1 MGKSTGP
8 SSDHLRGLAL
18 TTAGVLVL
26 TPDALLLRLL
36 SADPWTIVFWRG
48 LLMAVTL
55 AAGIQAFGEGGLRST
70 ARSIGGAGL
79 LIAILWA
86 GNAVLFVV
94 AITHTSIANTLIIIA
109 AVPMI
114 AAILSHLF
122 LREPVGARTWAAIA
136 ATLFGVAIV
145 VWNGLGH
152 GTLGGDLAALAAAG
166 FAAAT
171 FVVLRRS
178 RAVNMV
184 PATALS
190 GVIAAL
196 SVAGVA
202 TPFSIGIEDALVLG
216 LMGLVVLPVSF
227 GLITLGPRYLPAPEV
242 SLLLLLETVL
252 GPVLVWL
259 VLGEA
264 VSTATLVGGAVVI
277 VALAIHAILLLRGIR

>member
-1 MGKSTGP
+1 MAP
-8 SSDHLRGLAL
+8 SSDHFRGLAL
-18 TTAGVLVL
+18 TAAGVLVL

-36 SADPWTIVFWRG
+36 STDPWTIVFWRG
-48 LLMAVTL
+48 LLMAASL
-55 AAGIQAFGEGGLRST
+55 ATAIQVFGEGGLRGT

-79 LIAILWA
+79 LIAVLWA

-114 AAILSHLF
+114 AAILSHLL
-122 LREPVGARTWAAIA
+122 LREYVCLRTWAAIA
-136 ATLFGVAIV
+136 ATLCGVTIV
-145 VWNGLGH
+145 VWDGLGQ
-152 GTLGGDLAALAAAG
+152 GTLSGDLAALGAAG

-171 FVVLRRS
+171 FIVLRRS

-190 GVIAAL
+190 GVLAAL

-202 TPFSIGIEDALVLG
+202 APFSIGAEDALVLG
-216 LMGLVVLPVSF
+216 IMGLVVLPISF

-252 GPVLVWL
+252 APLLVWL

-264 VSTATLVGGAVVI
+264 ATTATLVGGAVV
-277 VALAIHAILLLRGIR
+277 VATLAIHAILLLRRTH